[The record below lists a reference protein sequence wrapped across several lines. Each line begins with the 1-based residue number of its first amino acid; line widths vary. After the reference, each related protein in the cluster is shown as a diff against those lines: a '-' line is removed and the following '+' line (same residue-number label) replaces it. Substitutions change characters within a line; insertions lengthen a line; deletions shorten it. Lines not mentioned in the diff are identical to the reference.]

1 MAAGGGPIPPG
12 PTPQVTAVGRR
23 DTPTATPAPRPA
35 PRRRH
40 RRRLAAP
47 NFLVHRTADDVLLI
61 LPVSGGSRRPPRAA
75 PPRKRR
81 RREEEGEEE
90 EGGEEEAAAGPQS
103 AWGSRLPPEILVR
116 IFQAAVEQ
124 EGAVPFLCRW
134 VPGKGAGGAL
144 GGLPHIYGAGGV
156 APPTATRSPPP
167 QGRPRVPA
175 VVRGRRRTPALA
187 QGLAGGVLGGAD
199 PRAPAPHP
207 AEGAG
212 HRALAGGEQEFVL
225 CGWKSHVGFVL
236 QALGERCPLLGSL
249 ALRRCGGVPAQPL
262 ACLPPRCPRL
272 HRLELRH
279 CQVEPSAVAA
289 FLGAAGPR
297 LRQLCLS
304 CGPRLGTVLAA
315 LASGCCPDLRLLE
328 LDTAL
333 GGTGPPLPLPV
344 ERLQAACPHL
354 QVLRLLNLSWT
365 ARGSRR
371 ADPPGFPRL
380 EELSLAGAGG
390 VGVGDEVLRRLLRA
404 SGRLRLLD
412 LRGCTRV
419 TPRALLELPC
429 DDLEQLYLGLPCG
442 AEELPRLTE
451 GSAELAW
458 KWRRSLR
465 ELDLAGRS
473 FGQQDLARAM
483 AAFGPGSPL
492 RSLNLAGTKVTP
504 GALSALL
511 PACRHLAYLNLSSCR
526 HLPRGTKRPHRGC
539 REVRRC
545 LRVLAGRPPDEENPD
560 EDPPEP
566 DAPDEPL
573 RRPEA

>member
-124 EGAVPFLCRW
+124 EGAVPFLCRFS
-134 VPGKGAGGAL
+134 L
-144 GGLPHIYGAGGV
+144 L
-156 APPTATRSPPP
+156 
-167 QGRPRVPA
+167 
-175 VVRGRRRTPALA
+175 
-187 QGLAGGVLGGAD
+187 
-199 PRAPAPHP
+199 
-207 AEGAG
+207 
-212 HRALAGGEQEFVL
+212 QEFVL

>member
-1 MAAGGGPIPPG
+1 MAAGGSPIPPG
-12 PTPQVTAVGRR
+12 PTPQVTAVGRP

-47 NFLVHRTADDVLLI
+47 RFLVHRTADDDDVLLI
-61 LPVSGGSRRPPRAA
+61 LPASGGSRRPPRAA

-116 IFQAAVEQ
+116 IFQAAVER
-124 EGAVPFLCRW
+124 EGAVPFLCRVARVCRLW
-134 VPGKGAGGAL
+134 YAAAAEPRLWRRVSL
-144 GGLPHIYGAGGV
+144 GGCWGE
-156 APPTATRSPPP
+156 PTP
-167 QGRPRVPA
+167 GRPPHTQRK
-175 VVRGRRRTPALA
+175 
-187 QGLAGGVLGGAD
+187 VLGTV
-199 PRAPAPHP
+199 RWL
-207 AEGAG
+207 AES
-212 HRALAGGEQEFVL
+212 RFSLLQEFVL

-262 ACLPPRCPRL
+262 ASLPPRCPRL

-304 CGPRLGTVLAA
+304 CGPRLGAVLAA

-451 GSAELAW
+451 GSAELVW

-465 ELDLAGRS
+465 ELDLSGRS

-492 RSLNLAGTKVTP
+492 RSLNLAGTKVIP

-511 PACRHLAYLNLSSCR
+511 PTCRHLAYLNLSSCR

-560 EDPPEP
+560 EEPPEP
-566 DAPDEPL
+566 DPPDEPLDEPL